1 MAHASEPAR
10 EPGRQGQGRRPDR
23 GPHVR
28 PRRGDRIAP
37 ALAIGLAALAAVAP
51 GAFGGAIGIV
61 GGLIVLFVGPIAVRV
76 ICELIMAIFR
86 IHEALVKEEDR

>member
-1 MAHASEPAR
+1 MKEDDSMHEYLTFRRFITPVVIQAIFWLGVAVCVIRGITMIAAS
-10 EPGRQGQGRRPDR
+10 
-23 GPHVR
+23 
-28 PRRGDRIAP
+28 
-37 ALAIGLAALAAVAP
+37 P